1 LLPKKIEDEAKRERE
16 STRMW
21 GGLEG
26 IGGKEEEVVA
36 LLEAHKR
43 RGGGRRA
50 VCGLVGP

>member
-16 STRMW
+16 HADV